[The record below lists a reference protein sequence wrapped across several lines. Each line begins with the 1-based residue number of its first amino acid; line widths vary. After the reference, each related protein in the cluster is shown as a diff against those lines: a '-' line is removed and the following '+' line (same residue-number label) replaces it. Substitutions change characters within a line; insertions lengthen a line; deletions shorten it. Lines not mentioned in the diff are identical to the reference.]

1 MAELSLVVFQ
11 IRTVYL
17 ESRISIGPGK
27 KYSGPFIVGFLR
39 SEGMLQRDI
48 SKAAALFYKT

>member
-1 MAELSLVVFQ
+1 MVELSLVVLQ

-17 ESRISIGPGK
+17 ESKISIGPEK